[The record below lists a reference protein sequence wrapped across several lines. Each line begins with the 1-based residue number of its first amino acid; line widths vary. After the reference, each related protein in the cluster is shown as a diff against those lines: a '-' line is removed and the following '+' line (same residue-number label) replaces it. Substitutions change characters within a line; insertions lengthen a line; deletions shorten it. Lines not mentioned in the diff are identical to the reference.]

1 MRLTFLSMISTGSLS
16 AFSSANTGSIGPS
29 PAAQARKGVEKVRSA
44 QPAGQ
49 DKQLPLQAMP
59 PKPDGGRILPRGSLL
74 NLAV

>member
-16 AFSSANTGSIGPS
+16 AFSSANTGSVGPS
-29 PAAQARKGVEKVRSA
+29 AAAQPRPGTEKVRAA

-49 DKQLPLQAMP
+49 DKQGPLQALP
-59 PKPDGGRILPRGSLL
+59 SKPNDGRPLPRGSLL